1 MRTDRK
7 TGVSAPWGPEFG
19 RSLIQ
24 VPLGQARS
32 RPAFVDEEAVTLKVP
47 VVPPQGLFRNVPRD
61 VSAIIGSALLMACF
75 VFAVAPAPKVTPTE
89 PLAEQTTEI
98 ETEAPGRPPASDRGP
113 VLAAV
118 SVSPRL
124 QPLDPEEDEIL
135 IFEEEDDVA
144 DDEIIIF
151 EEPPAVTLAPKSR
164 AKPKRSRSGART
176 FARQGRD
183 ARKAGNRRE
192 AKQHYRAAL
201 DAWPT
206 HASAAAALAELYLED
221 RRYRQAVP
229 YAKRAADNVPTKAE
243 YQLLYGDALF
253 LAKRREAAKRAWK
266 KAAAL
271 GSKIARRRLG

>member
-7 TGVSAPWGPEFG
+7 TGASTPWGLEFG

-24 VPLGQARS
+24 VPLGQVRP
-32 RPAFVDEEAVTLKVP
+32 RPALVDEDAVTLKVP

-61 VSAIIGSALLMACF
+61 VSAVIGSALLMACF
-75 VFAVAPAPKVTPTE
+75 VFTVAPAPSVDGSE
-89 PLAEQTTEI
+89 PLAQKATEI
-98 ETEAPGRPPASDRGP
+98 DTEAPVQPPASDRGP

-118 SVSPRL
+118 SVSPRV
-124 QPLDPEEDEIL
+124 QPLDAEDEIL

-151 EEPPAVTLAPKSR
+151 EEPPAVTIAPKSR
-164 AKPKRSRSGART
+164 AKPKRSRSEARS

-192 AKQHYRAAL
+192 AKKHYRAAL
-201 DAWPT
+201 AAWPT
-206 HASAAAALAELYLED
+206 HATAAAALAELYLED
-221 RRYRQAVP
+221 GRYRQAVP
-229 YAKRAADNVPTKAE
+229 YAKRAADNAPTNAE

-253 LAKRREAAKRAWK
+253 LAKRREAARQAWK
-266 KAAAL
+266 KSAAL
-271 GSKIARRRLG
+271 GSKIALRRLG